1 MIKRI
6 VFDLDGTLWK
16 TEESYLYAYHKL
28 QDQFH
33 LKPLSDQEILSV
45 LGVELS
51 DVRNIIF
58 GDYENADKL
67 TLLALASSIEYIKE
81 HPILCSNQIEALFQD
96 LNKEYELYI
105 LSGCPKAY
113 LDTFLEISKVSK
125 YIKKGYSIED
135 GKKSD
140 ILKQLSYQEKV
151 VYVGDSPKDY
161 EVICDH
167 RCVFFCYAKY
177 GYFPAIAYDYFI
189 NQFDEIKA
197 LMKELSIKEQMLVGS
212 PYEVISY
219 KDSNLTLID
228 KGNGLTYFGFLNIG
242 KIEDFKEVLNQLK
255 NKCNT
260 MYGPFNG
267 NTWYS
272 YRLAVD
278 SFDFKLYP
286 DCIGNKEILDA
297 FLNSGFSIYRTYS
310 STLAPI
316 HEKVWN
322 RCKKAKIP
330 NPIHYKVYHGKECYN
345 YLEELYSIARIAFEK
360 ADFYEPI
367 SFECFKEIYLK
378 NIELVQPDILMIYED
393 MKPIAFNFCYEDLEK
408 RFYVCKTTAILP
420 EYQNKNILKLLIDKS
435 YEMMVEKGYKEVL
448 YHFQNDRTK
457 VLEGIFK
464 NGIIRQ
470 KKYGV
475 LRYENQ

>member
-1 MIKRI
+1 MIKKLI
-6 VFDLDGTLWK
+6 FDLDGTLWK

-28 QDQFH
+28 KKQFH
-33 LKPLSDQEILSV
+33 LSPLTEEQILSV
-45 LGVELS
+45 LGIELA

-58 GDYENADKL
+58 GKYENADEL
-67 TLLALASSIEYIKE
+67 TMLALKYSIEFIKE
-81 HPILCSNQIEALFQD
+81 HPHLCSNQIEYLLKKFYKD
-96 LNKEYELYI
+96 YELYI
-105 LSGCPKAY
+105 LSGCPKGY
-113 LDTFLEISKVSK
+113 LDTFLEISNISK

-140 ILKQLSYQEKV
+140 ILNQLSSHEKV

-161 EVICDH
+161 EVIINH
-167 RCVFFCYAKY
+167 QKVFFCYAKY
-177 GYFPAIAYDYFI
+177 GYFQADTYDCSI
-189 NQFDEIKA
+189 ESLDELPKVMRD
-197 LMKELSIKEQMLVGS
+197 LQMKEQMLCNQ

-219 KDSNLTLID
+219 KDSNLTLIH
-228 KGNGLTYFGFLNIG
+228 KENGLTYFGFLNVG

-255 NKCNT
+255 NKCSVV
-260 MYGPFNG
+260 YGPFNG

-272 YRLAVD
+272 YRIPID
-278 SFDFKLYP
+278 SFNFNLYP
-286 DCIGNKEILDA
+286 DCIGNEELLSSFLDC
-297 FLNSGFSIYRTYS
+297 GFSIYRTYS

-316 HEKVWN
+316 YERIWN
-322 RCKKAKIP
+322 RCKKAKLS
-330 NPIHYKVYHGKECYN
+330 NTFKYKVYHNKECYN
-345 YLEELYSIARIAFEK
+345 HLEELYSIAIKAFQK

-367 SFECFKEIYLK
+367 SFECFREIYLK
-378 NIELVQPDILMIYED
+378 NIQLAQADILMIYEEE
-393 MKPIAFNFCYEDLEK
+393 KPIAFNFCYEDLEK

-475 LRYENQ
+475 LYYENK